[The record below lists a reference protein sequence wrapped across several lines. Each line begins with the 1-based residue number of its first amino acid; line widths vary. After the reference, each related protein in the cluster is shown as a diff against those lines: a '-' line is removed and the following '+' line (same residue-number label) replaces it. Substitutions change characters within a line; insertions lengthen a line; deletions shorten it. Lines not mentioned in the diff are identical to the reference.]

1 MKKGYYAII
10 PANVRYDK
18 GLKANAK
25 LLYGEITALCN
36 EKGYCWASNSY
47 FAELYEVNK
56 ETVSRWISQLNEKG
70 YITVELTYKEGTNQI
85 DKRYIRIS
93 QGGHDEKVNT
103 PIDEK
108 VKDNTTSFNTTVN
121 NTNNIK
127 DSVHQDELFEE
138 WWDFYNKKLGDKKK
152 CRTRY
157 KSLLNARG
165 KNKVTHEEIMEG
177 TRRYQQHLM
186 DLKAH
191 GEFAPT
197 MKYPY
202 TFLNGENF
210 KDEYEEQQSTDRPK
224 KKYESDSV
232 DMGDFLEGVDW

>member
-85 DKRYIRIS
+85 DKRYIRIN

-108 VKDNTTSFNTTVN
+108 VKGNTTSFNTTVN

-152 CRTRY
+152 CKTRY
-157 KSLLNARG
+157 KSFLNARG

-177 TRRYQQHLM
+177 TRRYQQHLK
-186 DLKAH
+186 DLKAR

-197 MKYPY
+197 VKYPY

-210 KDEYEEQQSTDRPK
+210 KDEYEEHQSTDQPK

-232 DMGDFLEGVDW
+232 DMGEFLEGVDW